1 MGSQKTKRSVR
12 VTVYVVVWG
21 SVFGTLAQAVN
32 VALWRALEQAVD
44 VAVFRAVNQTV
55 FRVVRG
61 AVREDPEHPA
71 LQDFLREV
79 TA

>member
-1 MGSQKTKRSVR
+1 M
-12 VTVYVVVWG
+12 TVYEVVWG
-21 SVFGTLAQAVN
+21 TVFGTLAQAVN
-32 VALWRALEQAVD
+32 VALWGALGEAVD

-61 AVREDPEHPA
+61 AAREDPEHPA
-71 LQDFLREV
+71 LQGFLREV

>member
-1 MGSQKTKRSVR
+1 MGSQKTNVHI
-12 VTVYVVVWG
+12 TVYKVVWG
-21 SVFGTLAQAVN
+21 TVFGTLYQAVN
-32 VALWRALEQAVD
+32 VVLWRALEGAVD

-61 AVREDPEHPA
+61 AAREEPEHPA
-71 LQDFLREV
+71 LQEFLREG